1 MKSFTL
7 SYEFGETFHSSFD
20 EGETLP
26 LIRFERTGKD
36 EYCITFSGELK
47 QKAFRRFYGDG
58 FEDWTEGQ
66 MGQLIT
72 KEEWKTLPR
81 DPMI

>member
-47 QKAFRRFYGDG
+47 
-58 FEDWTEGQ
+58 
-66 MGQLIT
+66 
-72 KEEWKTLPR
+72 
-81 DPMI
+81 